1 MNKIRVIQHQ
11 MTSVNR
17 ISKTIPLRN
26 SSAFKQKALQWAQQ
40 FNEVVFLESNSISQ
54 ENKQQYSN
62 YEAVLAVGDQNSI
75 TTGYANAFKKL
86 KNFQNKHKDFL
97 FGHLNY
103 DLKNDI
109 EDLSSSHDDTIG
121 FPDLYFF
128 QPKKLFLWK
137 NNQVEMLYLPD
148 YRAEIE
154 RDLQVIKDITIPQTT
169 ASHPLNIVSK
179 ISKKSYFDKVD
190 NILKHIHRG
199 DIYEVN
205 FCQEFYAKNALI
217 DPIAV
222 YHKLNEI
229 SYAPFASFVKL
240 NDKYLLCS
248 SPERFAKKQAD
259 KIIVQPIK
267 GTARRVEEIEE
278 DQILARNLSND
289 PKERA
294 ENIMIVDLIRND
306 LSKCAEKGS
315 VKVEELCHVYSFK
328 QVHQL
333 ISTVSCKAKENIHIV
348 DIIKDLFP
356 MGSMTGA
363 PKISAMKII
372 EEEEETKRGLYS
384 GAIGYF
390 TPEGDFDFNVV
401 IRSILYNASNQY
413 ASFSV
418 GSAITSLS
426 EIEKEYEECL
436 LKAKAL
442 KEALSG

>member
-1 MNKIRVIQHQ
+1 MK
-11 MTSVNR
+11 R
-17 ISKTIPLRN
+17 ISKTIPERN
-26 SSAFKQKALQWAQQ
+26 SSAFKQKALRWAQQ
-40 FNEVVFLESNSISQ
+40 FNEVVFLESNSEAQIS
-54 ENKQQYSN
+54 KQQYVN
-62 YEAVLAVGDQNSI
+62 YDAVLAIGAQSSI
-75 TTGYANAFKKL
+75 TTGYKNAFKKL
-86 KNFQNKHKDFL
+86 KTFQNKHKDFL

-109 EDLSSSHDDTIG
+109 EDLSSSHEDHIG

-148 YRAEIE
+148 LKAEIE
-154 RDLQVIKDITIPQTT
+154 LDLQAIKDFTLPQISGST
-169 ASHPLNIVSK
+169 PLEISSK
-179 ISKKSYFDKVD
+179 ISKESYFNKVD
-190 NILKHIHRG
+190 NILEHIHRG

-222 YHKLNEI
+222 YHKLNKI
-229 SYAPFASFVKL
+229 SQAPFASFVKL
-240 NDKYLLCS
+240 QDKFLLCS
-248 SPERFAKKQAD
+248 SPERFAKKQD
-259 KIIVQPIK
+259 NKIIVQPIK
-267 GTARRVEEIEE
+267 GTARRVDNIKE
-278 DQILARNLSND
+278 DQLLAKTLSND

-401 IRSILYNASNQY
+401 IRSILYNASNDY
-413 ASFSV
+413 VSFSV

-442 KEALSG
+442 KEALAG

>member
-1 MNKIRVIQHQ
+1 MK
-11 MTSVNR
+11 R
-17 ISKTIPLRN
+17 ISKTIAETN
-26 SSAFKQKALQWAQQ
+26 SSAFKQKVLCWAQQ
-40 FNEVVFLESNSISQ
+40 YNEVVFLESNSASQ
-54 ENKQQYSN
+54 VSHQQYSD
-62 YEAVLAVGDQNSI
+62 YDAVLAIGSQSSI
-75 TTGYANAFKKL
+75 KTGYKDAFEKL
-86 KNFQNKHKDFL
+86 KSFQNKHRDFL

-109 EDLSSSHDDTIG
+109 EDLSSSHEDHIG

-137 NNQVEMLYLPD
+137 NKQVEMLYLPD
-148 YRAEIE
+148 FKLEME
-154 RDLQVIKDITIPQTT
+154 PDLQAIKDTT
-169 ASHPLNIVSK
+169 LPKINGDHPKEIKSK
-179 ISKKSYFDKVD
+179 ISKESYFKKVN
-190 NILKHIHRG
+190 NILEHIHRG

-217 DPIAV
+217 DPV
-222 YHKLNEI
+222 KVFHKLNGI
-229 SYAPFASFVKL
+229 SQAPFASYVKL
-240 NDKYLLCS
+240 KDKFLLCS

-267 GTARRVEEIEE
+267 GTARRIEDTEE
-278 DQILARNLSND
+278 DQLLAKNLSND

-315 VKVEELCHVYSFK
+315 VKVEELCEVYSFK

-333 ISTVSCKAKENIHIV
+333 ISTVSCQVKKDTHVV

-384 GAIGYF
+384 GAVGYF

>member
-1 MNKIRVIQHQ
+1 MK
-11 MTSVNR
+11 R
-17 ISKTIPLRN
+17 ISKTIPERN
-26 SSAFKQKALQWAQQ
+26 SSAFKQKALRWAQQ
-40 FNEVVFLESNSISQ
+40 FNEVVFLESNSEAQIS
-54 ENKQQYSN
+54 KQQYVN
-62 YEAVLAVGDQNSI
+62 YDAVLAIGAQSSI
-75 TTGYANAFKKL
+75 TTGYKNAFKKL
-86 KNFQNKHKDFL
+86 KTFQNKHKDFL

-109 EDLSSSHDDTIG
+109 EDLSSSHEDHIG

-148 YRAEIE
+148 LKAEIE
-154 RDLQVIKDITIPQTT
+154 LDLQAIKDFTLPQISGST
-169 ASHPLNIVSK
+169 PLEISSK
-179 ISKKSYFDKVD
+179 ISKESYFNKVD
-190 NILKHIHRG
+190 NILEHIHRG

-222 YHKLNEI
+222 YHKLNKI
-229 SYAPFASFVKL
+229 SQAPFASFVKL
-240 NDKYLLCS
+240 QDKFLLCS
-248 SPERFAKKQAD
+248 SPERFAKKQD
-259 KIIVQPIK
+259 NKIIVQPIK
-267 GTARRVEEIEE
+267 GTARRVDNIKE
-278 DQILARNLSND
+278 DQLLAKTLSND

-315 VKVEELCHVYSFK
+315 VKVEELCQVYSFK

-333 ISTVSCKAKENIHIV
+333 ISTVSCQAKKNTHVV

-384 GAIGYF
+384 GAVGYF

-401 IRSILYNASNQY
+401 IRSILYNASNDY
-413 ASFSV
+413 VSFSV

-442 KEALSG
+442 KEALAG

>member
-62 YEAVLAVGDQNSI
+62 YDAVLAVGAQNSI
-75 TTGYANAFKKL
+75 TTGYTNAFKKL
-86 KNFQNKHKDFL
+86 KNFQNKHKDFF

-109 EDLSSSHDDTIG
+109 EELSSSHDDTIG

-137 NNQVEMLYLPD
+137 NNRVEMLYLPD
-148 YRAEIE
+148 FRAEIE
-154 RDLQVIKDITIPQTT
+154 RDLQVIKDITIPKIT

-205 FCQEFYAKNALI
+205 FCQEFYAKNAII
-217 DPIAV
+217 DHIAV
-222 YHKLNEI
+222 YQKLNEI

-267 GTARRVEEIEE
+267 GTARRVEDIEE

-315 VKVEELCHVYSFK
+315 VQVEELCHVYSFK

-333 ISTVSCKAKENIHIV
+333 ISTVSCKAKQNIHIV
-348 DIIKDLFP
+348 DIIKGLFP

>member
-1 MNKIRVIQHQ
+1 

-17 ISKTIPLRN
+17 ISKTIPVRN
-26 SSAFKQKALQWAQQ
+26 SSAFKHKALQWAQQ
-40 FNEVVFLESNSISQ
+40 FNEVVFLESNSASQ
-54 ENKQQYSN
+54 ESKQPYAN
-62 YEAVLAVGDQNSI
+62 YDAILAIGAHNSI
-75 TTGYANAFKKL
+75 STGYKNAFKKL
-86 KNFQNKHKDFL
+86 KIFQNDHKDFL

-109 EDLSSSHDDTIG
+109 EDLSSSHEDHIG

-137 NNQVEMLYLPD
+137 NNQVEMLYLSD
-148 YRAEIE
+148 FKAEIE
-154 RDLQVIKDITIPQTT
+154 PDLQAIKDFSLPKL
-169 ASHPLNIVSK
+169 SGSSPLEIVSK
-179 ISKKSYFDKVD
+179 ISKESYFNKVD
-190 NILKHIHRG
+190 NILEHIHRG

-205 FCQEFYAKNALI
+205 FCQEFYAKKALI

-229 SYAPFASFVKL
+229 SQAPFASFMKL
-240 NDKYLLCS
+240 KDKFLLCS
-248 SPERFAKKQAD
+248 SPERFARKEAD
-259 KIIVQPIK
+259 KIVVQPIK
-267 GTARRVEEIEE
+267 GTARRIDDLQD
-278 DQILARNLSND
+278 DQLLAQNLSND

-306 LSKCAEKGS
+306 LSKCAKKGS
-315 VKVEELCHVYSFK
+315 VKVEELCQVYSFK

-333 ISTVSCKAKENIHIV
+333 ISTVSCEVKKKTHVV

-384 GAIGYF
+384 GAVGYF

-401 IRSILYNASNQY
+401 IRSILYNASSEY

-442 KEALSG
+442 RQALGA

>member
-1 MNKIRVIQHQ
+1 MK
-11 MTSVNR
+11 R
-17 ISKTIPLRN
+17 ISKTIPDKN
-26 SSAFKQKALQWAQQ
+26 SRAFKQKALQWAQQ
-40 FNEVVFLESNSISQ
+40 YSEVVFLESNSAAQVS
-54 ENKQQYSN
+54 KQQYSN
-62 YEAVLAVGDQNSI
+62 YDAVLAIGAQTSI
-75 TTGYANAFKKL
+75 NTGYKNAFKKL
-86 KNFQNKHKDFL
+86 KSFQNEHKDFL

-109 EDLSSSHDDTIG
+109 EDLSSSHKDQIG

-128 QPKKLFLWK
+128 QPKKIFLWK
-137 NNQVEMLYLPD
+137 NNLVEMLYLPNIA
-148 YRAEIE
+148 AEIE
-154 RDLQVIKDITIPQTT
+154 LDVQAIKDINVAKKPSSNLPEIL
-169 ASHPLNIVSK
+169 HK
-179 ISKKSYFDKVD
+179 ISKESYFKKVG
-190 NILKHIHRG
+190 NILEHIHRG

-205 FCQEFYAKNALI
+205 FCQEFYAKKALI
-217 DPIAV
+217 DPVAV

-229 SYAPFASFVKL
+229 SQAPFASYVKL
-240 NDKYLLCS
+240 NDKFLLCS
-248 SPERFAKKQAD
+248 SPERFAKKEGD

-267 GTARRVEEIEE
+267 GTARRIDDIRE
-278 DQILARNLSND
+278 DQILAKNLSND
-289 PKERA
+289 PKERS

-315 VKVEELCHVYSFK
+315 VKVEELCKVYSFK

-333 ISTVSCKAKENIHIV
+333 ISTVSCQAKKDSHVV

-363 PKISAMKII
+363 PKIAAMKII

-384 GAIGYF
+384 GAVGYF

-401 IRSILYNASNQY
+401 IRSILYNASSQY

-442 KEALSG
+442 RQALGS

>member
-1 MNKIRVIQHQ
+1 MK
-11 MTSVNR
+11 R
-17 ISKTIPLRN
+17 ISKTIPERN
-26 SSAFKQKALQWAQQ
+26 SSAFKQKALRWAQQ
-40 FNEVVFLESNSISQ
+40 FNEVVFLESNSEAQIS
-54 ENKQQYSN
+54 KQQYVN
-62 YEAVLAVGDQNSI
+62 YDAVLAIGAQSSI
-75 TTGYANAFKKL
+75 TTGYKNAFKKL
-86 KNFQNKHKDFL
+86 KTFQNKHKDFL

-109 EDLSSSHDDTIG
+109 EDLSSSHEDHIG

-128 QPKKLFLWK
+128 QPKKHFLWK

-148 YRAEIE
+148 LKAEIE
-154 RDLQVIKDITIPQTT
+154 LDLQAIKDFTLPQISGST
-169 ASHPLNIVSK
+169 PLEISSK
-179 ISKKSYFDKVD
+179 ISKESYFNKVD
-190 NILKHIHRG
+190 NILEHIHRG

-222 YHKLNEI
+222 YHKLNKI
-229 SYAPFASFVKL
+229 SQAPFASFVKL
-240 NDKYLLCS
+240 QDKFLLCS
-248 SPERFAKKQAD
+248 SPERFAKKQD
-259 KIIVQPIK
+259 NKIIVQPIK
-267 GTARRVEEIEE
+267 GTARRVDNIKE
-278 DQILARNLSND
+278 DQLLAKTLSND

-315 VKVEELCHVYSFK
+315 VKVEELCQVYSFK

-333 ISTVSCKAKENIHIV
+333 ISTVSCQAKKNTHVV

-384 GAIGYF
+384 GAVGYF

-401 IRSILYNASNQY
+401 IRSILYNASNDY
-413 ASFSV
+413 VSFSV

-442 KEALSG
+442 KEALAG

>member
-1 MNKIRVIQHQ
+1 MK
-11 MTSVNR
+11 R
-17 ISKTIPLRN
+17 ISKTIAETN
-26 SSAFKQKALQWAQQ
+26 SSAFKQKALCWAQQ
-40 FNEVVFLESNSISQ
+40 FNEVVFLESNSASQ
-54 ENKQQYSN
+54 VSQQQYSN
-62 YEAVLAVGDQNSI
+62 FDAVLAIGAQSSI
-75 TTGYANAFKKL
+75 TTGYKNAFKKL

-109 EDLSSSHDDTIG
+109 EDLSSSHKDLIG

-137 NNQVEMLYLPD
+137 NKQVEMLYLPD
-148 YRAEIE
+148 FKSEME
-154 RDLQVIKDITIPQTT
+154 PDLQAIKDTTLQKITGD
-169 ASHPLNIVSK
+169 HPPEIQSK
-179 ISKKSYFDKVD
+179 ISKESYFKKVS
-190 NILKHIHRG
+190 NILEHIHRG

-205 FCQEFYAKNALI
+205 FCQEFYAKNALV
-217 DPIAV
+217 DPV
-222 YHKLNEI
+222 KVFHKLNEI
-229 SYAPFASFVKL
+229 SQAPFASFVKL
-240 NDKYLLCS
+240 QDKFLLCS
-248 SPERFAKKQAD
+248 SPERFAKKKD
-259 KIIVQPIK
+259 NKIIVQPIK
-267 GTARRVEEIEE
+267 GTARRIDNIKE
-278 DQILARNLSND
+278 DQLLAKTLSND

-315 VKVEELCHVYSFK
+315 VKVEELCQVYSFK

-333 ISTVSCKAKENIHIV
+333 ISTVSCQAKKNTHVV

-384 GAIGYF
+384 GAVGYF

-401 IRSILYNASNQY
+401 IRSILYNASSHY

-442 KEALSG
+442 RHALGS